1 MSRRHE
7 IPISAAVEAP
17 DSITFPLILLFATAV
32 GVMVT
37 NLFAPQTQ
45 VGVIASSLH
54 VSRADSGLVATA
66 PLLGYA
72 AGLFF
77 LVPLADLVEN
87 RRLVLTMI
95 GGAVLAAAGI
105 VLVTRAD
112 VLLALLFCLGA
123 ASSAIQVMV
132 PIAASMAAEHRRGR
146 VIGDVMSGLMI
157 GILLARP
164 FASGVASAFGWRAF
178 YVASAVLMTLLALV
192 LAFRLTDRRPAQ
204 RRSYGLLI
212 VSLWHLLRDEPVL
225 RRRSLLAALVM
236 AAFSLFWT
244 AIALRLAQPPF
255 NFTQRGIAIFA
266 LVGVGGAIATPLS
279 GRWGDRGWTRKVTVV
294 AHLAVIGAFLLMAWA
309 GAAAQSTPD
318 LALGGFGVGAVM
330 LDMGVTSDQTLG
342 RRLINLLQPE
352 ARGRINGLFVGIF
365 FLGGAVG
372 SAAAGVAWASGGWPA
387 VCVTGI
393 AFAMLCL
400 LVDMTMG
407 AG

>member
-1 MSRRHE
+1 MPRRHE
-7 IPISAAVEAP
+7 IPVKEAVEAP
-17 DSITFPLILLFATAV
+17 DSITYPLILLFATAV
-32 GVMVT
+32 GAIIM
-37 NLFAPQTQ
+37 NLFAAQTQ
-45 VGVIASSLH
+45 VGLVASSLH
-54 VSRADSGLVATA
+54 MSRADSGLVAMA

-77 LVPLADLVEN
+77 LVPLADLMEN
-87 RRLVLTMI
+87 RRLVVAMI
-95 GGAVLAAAGI
+95 GGAALMAAGVALAKRADM
-105 VLVTRAD
+105 VLV
-112 VLLALLFCLGA
+112 LLFALGA
-123 ASSAIQVMV
+123 ASSAIQVLV

-164 FASGVASAFGWRAF
+164 FASGIASAFGWRAF
-178 YVASAVLMTLLALV
+178 YVASAALMTVLALV
-192 LAFRLTDRRPAQ
+192 LGFRLSVRRPVQ
-204 RRSYGLLI
+204 RQSYGRLI

-255 NFTQRGIAIFA
+255 DYTQRGIAIFA

-279 GRWGDRGWTRKVTVV
+279 GRWGDRGWTRKATVG
-294 AHLAVIGAFLLMAWA
+294 AHLATIGAFLLIVWA
-309 GAAAQSTPD
+309 GAAAQTTQY
-318 LALGGFGVGAVM
+318 LALVGFGLGAVI

-372 SAAAGVAWASGGWPA
+372 SATAGFAWASGGWPL
-387 VCVTGI
+387 VCLTGI
-393 AFAMLCL
+393 GFAVLCL
-400 LVDMTMG
+400 LVDVTMG